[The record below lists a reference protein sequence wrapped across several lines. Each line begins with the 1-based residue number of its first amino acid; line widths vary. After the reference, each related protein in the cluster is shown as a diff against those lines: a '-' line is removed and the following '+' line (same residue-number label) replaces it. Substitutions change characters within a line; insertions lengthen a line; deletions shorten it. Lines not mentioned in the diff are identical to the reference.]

1 MGIAARIRALRVRA
15 GKSQAHVAGSL
26 GLNSAWYAD
35 LETRDDELAATLT
48 MFKAMELASLLDV
61 SLHDLFD
68 APAAGNAHLPLIDL
82 PDRITAHAKRAR
94 MSIEQLEEKTGWDL
108 REFLASP
115 VQAAAELPIL
125 FFQAVATELGM
136 NWLILVP
143 DEP

>member
-1 MGIAARIRALRVRA
+1 MAA
-15 GKSQAHVAGSL
+15 SL
-26 GLNSAWYAD
+26 GLNGAWYAD

-48 MFKAMELASLLDV
+48 MFKAMELASLLGV
-61 SLHDLFD
+61 PLHDLFD
-68 APAAGNAHLPLIDL
+68 APAPGDAHLSLVDL
-82 PDRITAHAKRAR
+82 PDHIAAHAKKAR

-115 VQAAAELPIL
+115 VQTAAELPIL
-125 FFQAVATELGM
+125 FFQAVAAELGM

>member
-1 MGIAARIRALRVRA
+1 MAA
-15 GKSQAHVAGSL
+15 SL
-26 GLNSAWYAD
+26 GLNGAWYAD

-48 MFKAMELASLLDV
+48 MFKAMELASLLGV
-61 SLHDLFD
+61 PLHDLFD
-68 APAAGNAHLPLIDL
+68 APAPGDAHLSLVDL
-82 PDRITAHAKRAR
+82 PDHIAAHAKKAR

-115 VQAAAELPIL
+115 VQTATELPIL
-125 FFQAVATELGM
+125 FFQTVAAELGM